1 MEAKPN
7 MQVKLIVEIEASIP
21 GEFQDDK
28 LATKLLKDELL
39 ELLDIG
45 AQYDKYDQPTV
56 MFTSLNVTEYLPG
69 KGKL

>member
-1 MEAKPN
+1 
-7 MQVKLIVEIEASIP
+7 MQVKITVEFEASIP

-39 ELLDIG
+39 ELLDINVE
-45 AQYDKYDQPTV
+45 YEKYDQPTV
-56 MFTSLNVTEYLPG
+56 MFTSLNVIEYTPG

>member
-1 MEAKPN
+1 MK
-7 MQVKLIVEIEASIP
+7 VKIIAEIHADIP

-45 AQYDKYDQPTV
+45 ADYDKYDQPTV
-56 MFTSLNVTEYLPG
+56 MFTSLNVIQYTPG
-69 KGKL
+69 AGKL

>member
-1 MEAKPN
+1 MEAKPK
-7 MQVKLIVEIEASIP
+7 MQVKLIVQIEASIP

-45 AQYDKYDQPTV
+45 TEYDKYDQPTV
-56 MFTSLNVTEYLPG
+56 MFTSLNVTEYIPG
-69 KGKL
+69 LGKL